1 MKNKFVLAISLL
13 VFITFPCNTY
23 AGNFVT
29 LNELLSINIP
39 GAFPDTLSRGK
50 LEGYKAYWNAF
61 FYEALSMKDPSVKNK
76 ELSGNEL
83 EKYYDAFQ
91 EKWLKQLGCN
101 KIKDVQPFFLDGF
114 IGRHVYFEALNSAK
128 LPQSWHTEFILLEKT
143 VFVFSINSAKG
154 KSQEL
159 KEKQDEYF
167 NTLCFATDVEF
178 VKQDLNE
185 KRQRE
190 KNNQAIRKKS
200 EEERDL
206 IQTQREMSKS
216 YRIGARLRWIF
227 IVTVLSILFTAG
239 AVGIFFLIRYFY
251 KKYD

>member
-1 MKNKFVLAISLL
+1 MKNKFFFVSFLL
-13 VFITFPCNTY
+13 VFITFSRNAH

-76 ELSGNEL
+76 ELAGNEL
-83 EKYYDAFQ
+83 EKYYDGFQ

-101 KIKDVQPFFLDGF
+101 KIKDVQPFSLDGF
-114 IGRHVYFEALNSAK
+114 IGRHVYFEAMNSAK
-128 LPQSWHTEFILLEKT
+128 LPQSWHTQFILLEKT

-159 KEKQDEYF
+159 KKKQEEYF
-167 NTLCFATDVEF
+167 STLCFASDVEF

-190 KNNQAIRKKS
+190 KNNQALNEKS
-200 EEERDL
+200 EDL
-206 IQTQREMSKS
+206 RKLMQRQKEMSKP
-216 YRIGARLRWIF
+216 YQIGARLRWIF
-227 IVTVLSILFTAG
+227 MITMLSILFTAG
-239 AVGIFFLIRYFY
+239 AVGVFFLIRYFY